1 MNNPAERIF
10 STRPTVILE
19 LPLAKNTRIL
29 HPEQII
35 LKIGPGSHDIG
46 AFCYSLRSS
55 KPRKASQPCEV
66 VIGSFLKQR
75 PKEVLQL
82 TKALSRLVEDKGSSL
97 ITVGNYAHQIKSF
110 LNWSDANGL
119 HNCLSGG
126 EATRDAFRA
135 GAADTRE
142 RYLRQEFG
150 ERLHNDRLDY
160 VRELLEAAAG
170 LEALGRS
177 IGKVKGRWDPNG
189 GTEPLAPHDFAHAV
203 AINQALFDGL
213 CDLVLE
219 QRPFPYKLLLPASL
233 GWTENHLWVF
243 PTNLWRMPPHLL
255 RDAER
260 EKLGNS
266 ASWAYDYANGRLAT
280 PDEIA
285 HRYAMKRYP
294 SGMRAD
300 AREAITRAQA
310 LVDAA
315 NADARSRYRIML
327 GNVAHNAFLFLFF
340 CNTGANESVT
350 REIETHGEVDATTSN
365 QQYRSIKFRAAG
377 KTMTLTVPATFM
389 PSLRRFMEL
398 RRYLLQD
405 KNFPYLFFTF
415 GQGNR
420 IPPAQIGH
428 SPLASLYE
436 NQLHAIDPQL
446 PRMGPRKLRAT
457 VADWYQRHHDASV
470 TAKVLQNTEQTVQKR
485 YDAGSATDHR
495 EELSLFLTSVS
506 ESAKRQ
512 RVFAVKA
519 VVADTMPLEEGGRCD
534 SFGHPEALADN
545 APVRP
550 DCKDSQGCLFCKHR
564 VLVACEEDARKV
576 ASAAFVMEQVV
587 IGPLHEIALRPLI
600 AKCDE
605 DLEKIANFGSCRTM
619 VERVRN
625 DVFENANLTPF
636 FADKYQLFLELGVIA

>member
-1 MNNPAERIF
+1 MNKPAEPIF

-35 LKIGPGSHDIG
+35 LKIGPGSHDLG

-55 KPRKASQPCEV
+55 KPRKAGQPCEV

-97 ITVGNYAHQIKSF
+97 ITVGNYARQIKSF
-110 LNWSDANGL
+110 LNWSDTNGL

-135 GAADTRE
+135 WAADTRE

-150 ERLHNDRLDY
+150 ERLHNDRLDF
-160 VRELLEAAAG
+160 VRELLEAATG

-177 IGKVKGRWDPNG
+177 IGKVRGRWDPNG

-219 QRPFPYKLLLPASL
+219 QRPFPYKLVLPATL
-233 GWTENHLWVF
+233 GWTENHLWLF
-243 PTNLWRMPPHLL
+243 PTHLWRLPPHL

-260 EKLGNS
+260 EKLGN
-266 ASWAYDYANGRLAT
+266 AACWAYDYTNGRLAT

-315 NADARSRYRIML
+315 NANARDKFRIML

-350 REIETHGEVDATTSN
+350 REIETNGEIDLTTSN
-365 QQYRSIKFRAAG
+365 QNYRSIKFRAAG

-398 RRYLLQD
+398 RRYLLQG

-420 IPPAQIGH
+420 KPPTQIRH
-428 SPLASLYE
+428 SSLASLYK
-436 NQLHAIDPQL
+436 NQLHTIDPQL
-446 PRMGPRKLRAT
+446 PRMGTRKLRAT

-485 YDAGSATDHR
+485 YDTGSATDHR

-519 VVADTMPLEEGGRCD
+519 VVADTPPLEEGGRCD

-545 APVRP
+545 PPVKP

-587 IGPLHEIALRPLI
+587 LGPLHETALRPLI

-605 DLEKIANFGSCRTM
+605 DLEKIANFRSCRAM
-619 VERVRN
+619 VEQVRK